1 MSQPF
6 PLEIFSSFSPK
17 KYFLLPPFPS
27 ETRGE
32 HVTCHSTGLAL
43 HRRQR
48 SINEHQAHLRSEQ
61 PPIVAPGAP
70 SVIRNA
76 HLCSVSISSSKSR
89 LVTRSP
95 PPLQR
100 LSLATH
106 SWGRRLW
113 RLEPHLAHSVH
124 VTALGLPRRPCHRGG
139 AKRPKKDK
147 KWPPRHSWCARA
159 LREALTLRLSS
170 L

>member
-48 SINEHQAHLRSEQ
+48 SINEHQAHLRSKQ

-76 HLCSVSISSSKSR
+76 HLCPVSISSSKSR

-95 PPLQR
+95 PQPLQR
-100 LSLATH
+100 LSLAIH
-106 SWGRRLW
+106 SWGWRLW

-124 VTALGLPRRPCHRGG
+124 VTALGLPRRPCHRGEPNAQRKTGNGRRVTLG
-139 AKRPKKDK
+139 APGR
-147 KWPPRHSWCARA
+147 CAR
-159 LREALTLRLSS
+159 R
-170 L
+170 

>member
-139 AKRPKKDK
+139 AKRPKRKTRNGRRVTLGA
-147 KWPPRHSWCARA
+147 PGRCAR
-159 LREALTLRLSS
+159 R
-170 L
+170 